1 MVLALRIPQRKG
13 YVKVMTITSKCR
25 PDGEYFPISPTK
37 KKPFPI
43 QLRLRNGPES
53 IFHNMRIINPIA
65 LRLFSYLKIDSH
77 YEVPLRIL
85 KEEVDR
91 FGCQLMLCLK
101 RQGGIR
107 HLRSYLQHRE
117 KCQENELAKNQ
128 LTQMVNQQVL
138 QAPGVVSDGC
148 GDEHDE

>member
-1 MVLALRIPQRKG
+1 
-13 YVKVMTITSKCR
+13 T
-25 PDGEYFPISPTK
+25 
-37 KKPFPI
+37 
-43 QLRLRNGPES
+43 
-53 IFHNMRIINPIA
+53 NMRIINPTS

-101 RQGGIR
+101 GQGGIR
-107 HLRSYLQHRE
+107 HLRSYLQRRE

-128 LTQMVNQQVL
+128 LTQMDNEQVL
-138 QAPGVVSDGC
+138 QALGVVSDGC